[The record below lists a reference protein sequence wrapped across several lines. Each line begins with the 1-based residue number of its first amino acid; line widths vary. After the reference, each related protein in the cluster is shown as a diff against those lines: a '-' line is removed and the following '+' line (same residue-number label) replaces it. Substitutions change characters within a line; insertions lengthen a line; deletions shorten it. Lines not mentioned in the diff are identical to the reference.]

1 MPVWA
6 GSPSFRRAARA
17 QSTRTVW
24 LLSASSINVLRKSAR
39 AVNFS
44 RDTGTIS
51 FSGSTARWPLLAGSQ
66 DRLSWMIQLGGI
78 VAANPALA
86 TSGRISMVLVS
97 ARGEA
102 SVRSARFAGRESAA
116 TVAGSVPAL
125 KFVIDGHSAYD
136 GSFEIWLDPARGYL
150 PAHATSRSSSGEAE
164 FELLLQRAD
173 P

>member
-1 MPVWA
+1 
-6 GSPSFRRAARA
+6 
-17 QSTRTVW
+17 
-24 LLSASSINVLRKSAR
+24 
-39 AVNFS
+39 
-44 RDTGTIS
+44 
-51 FSGSTARWPLLAGSQ
+51 
-66 DRLSWMIQLGGI
+66 MIQLGGI
-78 VAANPALA
+78 VAADPALA

-102 SVRSARFAGRESAA
+102 SVRSARFAGRENAE
-116 TVAGSVPAL
+116 TVSGSVPAL
-125 KFVIDGHSAYD
+125 KFVVDGHSAYD